1 MVPWFNGVL
10 GDEIG
15 RQMIVEIA
23 GFHGNNYKSAL
34 LPLSSTPTLFII
46 IISVCSTK
54 YMTGRV
60 IIAVAAKVPMLRSK

>member
-1 MVPWFNGVL
+1 MVSWFNGGL
-10 GDEIG
+10 GDELG

-46 IISVCSTK
+46 TISVFSIK
-54 YMTGRV
+54 YVTGRV
-60 IIAVAAKVPMLRSK
+60 IIAVAAEVPQFQSK